1 MVAAK
6 KRVFLTGATGNM
18 GIEVLREFVRRSDRF
33 EVTALVMPGD
43 RDRVIIEEF
52 AGEPSVTVQ
61 YGDVTSYRTVE
72 SCVARSDIVAHLG
85 ALVSPYADEHP
96 QRTTEVN
103 VGGALNI
110 IAAVR
115 AQPDPASVAVIM
127 IGSVAEF
134 GDRNPPLHW
143 GRIGDPLAPSEYD
156 NYAQSKISA
165 ERALVDSGLPRWAWL
180 RQTGIFHPG
189 MLAIRDAI
197 MLHVPLGGVLEWV
210 SAVDSARLIANAC
223 EDDAPEEFWGGIY
236 NIGGGTGWRLT
247 NWELQLRIGEALGVR
262 DIRRWY
268 DRNWF
273 ATKNFHGL
281 WFTDSDAL
289 QELLHFRSGGFEQAL
304 EDAVAKQSA
313 LTRLARFI
321 PASLVKRSSLPSA
334 AANAARCPGST
345 RMTRPAFAP
354 TSVHDRSGSRSA
366 TGPRSRRRGRRGC
379 RCCSSTVTT
388 RGSEVR
394 RGSGRRCARRRASAA
409 ASSARHPRESMTRP
423 RCRGPAPM
431 ATASWGRRVSCSVPA
446 IGALCAS
453 PTLPAS
459 SARPSTIRFS
469 RSCSAERAAQAPGS
483 TFALAARF
491 GAGSAIPS
499 PTARPAARPVTIS
512 EMSMPTRSFR
522 I

>member
-43 RDRVIIEEF
+43 RERVIIEEF
-52 AGEPSVTVQ
+52 AHEPSVTVQ
-61 YGDVTSYRTVE
+61 YGDVTSYQTVE

-236 NIGGGTGWRLT
+236 NIGGGAGWRLT
-247 NWELQLRIGEALGVR
+247 NWELQLRIGQALGVR

-273 ATKNFHGL
+273 ATENFHGL

-289 QELLHFRSGGFEQAL
+289 EDLLHFRSGGFEQAL

-321 PASLVKRSSLPSA
+321 PTWLVKRSVIAPLSRSERGPMSWI
-334 AANAARCPGST
+334 NENDEARI
-345 RMTRPAFAP
+345 RAYF
-354 TSVHDRSGSRSA
+354 GSRQA
-366 TGPRSRRRGRRGC
+366 W
-379 RCCSSTVTT
+379 
-388 RGSEVR
+388 
-394 RGSGRRCARRRASAA
+394 
-409 ASSARHPRESMTRP
+409 ES
-423 RCRGPAPM
+423 
-431 ATASWGRRVSCSVPA
+431 
-446 IGALCAS
+446 IGDW
-453 PTLPAS
+453 
-459 SARPSTIRFS
+459 
-469 RSCSAERAAQAPGS
+469 S
-483 TFALAARF
+483 TFSPPTPSRVPVLLDHGYDESQRRSTWKRSTLREAARF
-491 GAGSAIPS
+491 RGGELGDAPARVDDATPLPWTCADGHAFMGSPRLVLRAGHWCPVCVTD
-499 PTARPAARPVTIS
+499 TAGFERQAERNPFLAQL
-512 EMSMPTRSFR
+512 FG
-522 I
+522 